1 MGDNRGFSNNPK
13 SSSRIAHHFT
23 FDPSKGLLTNKGFVS
38 NISFHAGMYISTKGW
53 WGLGMETPEATGYE
67 VSGSNSSYAIK
78 TGYEGSNP
86 LVPAPDIDVH
96 STFTLKEDLNKGVLS
111 ITAKITGDDFPSSE
125 SFIVDN
131 AGKSLFIGVSGL
143 SGSALTSLWGNND
156 RDMIEANFNI
166 KIDKEGK
173 FVEVQVND
181 KIYKPEEWNK
191 QFENKSTEE

>member
-1 MGDNRGFSNNPK
+1 M
-13 SSSRIAHHFT
+13 RIHT
-23 FDPSKGLLTNKGFVS
+23 
-38 NISFHAGMYISTKGW
+38 
-53 WGLGMETPEATGYE
+53 
-67 VSGSNSSYAIK
+67 
-78 TGYEGSNP
+78 
-86 LVPAPDIDVH
+86 